1 MKALL
6 SLAGALPALLA
17 VSTAWAAGNP
27 VTVTESAGQLV
38 ISVAWSA
45 PKGIE
50 TARDGRDLLIR
61 FPHQVDGAPFLA
73 LPARAMG
80 WVANVETGY
89 DSVLLKAARNVA
101 FDLTTRPGAILISL
115 RPAAAKA
122 GAAEDD
128 RHEAARA
135 DLLLAQA
142 LIEDGAFSRAR
153 GILQDL
159 LARDPEQAEALT
171 MLADLETRTGNW
183 PRAVTLYN
191 RALAL
196 RPTQLVA
203 EAKSALLNQYGQSV
217 GTEFKFVNQEHSNTQ
232 RSLISHGRVLLD
244 DGDVLGF
251 NHEIRKTWASQGTA
265 PATGDPAYRHAFYNR
280 GELYGTHLRDDGQEV
295 TASLY
300 GGDDTIGAGLAT
312 GLQLG
317 DGRGNATLIYHQP
330 YWETL
335 DSVASSGVMDR
346 LKLQYKRELAN
357 LDLALEAGGGVSQY
371 TINKDASPSRASS
384 ANAALRFRPPV
395 REGSLSIGYVLD
407 AEYAFASSS
416 WNNPASAPATVPTSI
431 DSREFHTAELGYSR
445 NLGDYFST
453 ETTLTYSYDRI
464 SDGAGPGAT
473 VGLSYRPSPP
483 VDVGM
488 RCGWSLISATTAG
501 AGGKVT
507 WSSAYVTAHF

>member
-1 MKALL
+1 MKALF
-6 SLAGALPALLA
+6 SLAGVLPALLT
-17 VSTAWAAGNP
+17 VSTALAAGNP
-27 VTVTESAGQLV
+27 VTMTESAGQLV

-50 TARDGRDLLIR
+50 TSRDGRDLLIR
-61 FPHQVDGAPFLA
+61 FPRQVDATPFLA
-73 LPARAMG
+73 LPASAAD
-80 WVANVETGY
+80 WIANVETGY
-89 DSVLLKAARNVA
+89 DSVLLKAARDVA
-101 FDLTTRPGAILISL
+101 FDLTTRPGTILISL
-115 RPAAAKA
+115 RPTTAKA
-122 GAAEDD
+122 ADDD
-128 RHEAARA
+128 RHDAARA

-142 LIEDGAFSRAR
+142 LIEDGALSRAR

-159 LARDPEQAEALT
+159 LARDPERAEALT
-171 MLADLETRTGNW
+171 MLADLETRAGNW

-196 RPTQLVA
+196 GPSQPVA
-203 EAKSALLNQYGQSV
+203 EAKSALLNQYGQSI

-232 RSLISHGRVLLD
+232 RSLISHGRVFLD

-265 PATGDPAYRHAFYNR
+265 PATGDPAYRHAYYNR
-280 GELYGTHLRDDGQEV
+280 GELYGTHVRDDGQEV

-300 GGDDTIGAGLAT
+300 AGDDTIGAGLAA
-312 GLQLG
+312 GLDLG

-330 YWETL
+330 YWETI

-346 LKLQYKRELAN
+346 LRLQYKHDLAG
-357 LDLALEAGGGVSQY
+357 LDLALEAGGGVNQY
-371 TINKDASPSRASS
+371 TINKDAGPSRSRS
-384 ANAALRFRPPV
+384 ANAAIRFRPPV
-395 REGSLSIGYVLD
+395 REGSLSLGYVLD
-407 AEYAFASSS
+407 AEYAWASSS
-416 WNNPASAPATVPTSI
+416 WNNPASAPATTPTSI

-464 SDGAGPGAT
+464 SDGAGPGAA
-473 VGLSYRPSPP
+473 VGLSYRPSAP
-483 VDVGM
+483 VDMGL